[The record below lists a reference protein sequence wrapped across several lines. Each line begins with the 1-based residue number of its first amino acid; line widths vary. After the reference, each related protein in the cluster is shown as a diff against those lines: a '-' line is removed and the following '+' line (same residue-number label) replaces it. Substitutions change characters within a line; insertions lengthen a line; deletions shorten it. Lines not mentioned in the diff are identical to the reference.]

1 MAKKFLKTY
10 EAFMLNR
17 KFKFEEE
24 VIDPILELIRDNQ
37 EFLTK
42 PENLPQLAKLG
53 YMYNSLWYSGRVCWG
68 SSGLLLDPEIKKAI
82 EEYDYEDEENSPY
95 QFVSCE
101 DNPKYKIEMC
111 NPQNDDIEN
120 LIYDAWGMHVSDE
133 MNPPFEE
140 FSKIVKEGVP
150 LTELEKKELKI
161 NKTFE
166 DWVEIKLDPTY
177 KYKSLYPDRKRVAD
191 HLLCTIGNG
200 YGWNKEG
207 YIIEEASG
215 ADQDKSIYGD
225 WRNAKFSP
233 EIKPVV
239 DKILSMPEVKETL
252 DTAYDHIN
260 GEKRRRKEEED
271 NRWKDIFKN
280 IANKSGKE
288 SAAEFSDEEL
298 DKIIKDL
305 MSKSRSK
312 KTSTDWDEPETPKY
326 SQYYPISSSSKI
338 YAILDKETKDRL
350 GIKEFHKSYVDA
362 AIEICKDILEHES
375 EEREANVKFAKK
387 LLTKFKISDY
397 SKEFPKEADKYELE
411 QELKDILL
419 PLTDHFNQSSPRE
432 LKKGDYS
439 FYLND
444 TKTNQYANNNYYLS
458 INIDGLGVPKGLY
471 NNIECLKSTSI
482 YQDLKDA
489 MNTISNLDDIY
500 QINIGVDN
508 VNPNGKL
515 YVEFVA
521 NKDYVNKSQ
530 TKFDEYLISK
540 GFQVG
545 QSQIALELNS
555 IILACRK
562 PTPLGDSHPHNK
574 TGMDIFSN
582 AHDVSICDKS
592 WNKIGSFNI
601 DERGFNTI
609 NINKIRDK
617 KLSDWIQE
625 EFNKMKLSDPEY
637 GLYRIKSDD
646 RKYEGKRNL
655 YAHDFFLWLKDNQ

>member
-68 SSGLLLDPEIKKAI
+68 SEGILLDPDVKKAI

-111 NPQNDDIEN
+111 NPQNEDIEN
-120 LIYDAWGMHVSDE
+120 LIYDAWGMHVRDDMMEPS
-133 MNPPFEE
+133 FED

-177 KYKSLYPDRKRVAD
+177 KYKSLYPDRKSVAD
-191 HLLCTIGNG
+191 YLLCTIGTGN
-200 YGWNKEG
+200 GWNKEG
-207 YIIEEASG
+207 YIIEEAAG
-215 ADQDKSIYGD
+215 ADQDKSLYGD

-252 DTAYDHIN
+252 DAAHEHIN
-260 GEKRRRKEEED
+260 SARRKRKEEED

-288 SAAEFSDEEL
+288 SAAEFSDDEL

-305 MSKSRSK
+305 MSKSNVPST
-312 KTSTDWDEPETPKY
+312 KTSTGSEKPKY
-326 SQYYPISSSSKI
+326 KQYYPISSSSKI

-350 GIKEFHKSYVDA
+350 GIKDFHKSYVDA
-362 AIEICKDILEHES
+362 SIEICKDILEHES
-375 EEREANVKFAKK
+375 QERQENVKFAKK
-387 LLTKFKISDY
+387 LLTKLGISDY
-397 SKEFPKEADKYELE
+397 SKEFPKTADKYELE

-419 PLTDHFNQSSPRE
+419 DLTDHFNQSNIRD
-432 LKKGDYS
+432 LRKGDYC

-444 TKTNQYANNNYYLS
+444 TKTNQYADNNYYLVV
-458 INIDGLGVPKGLY
+458 NIDGIAPKGLF
-471 NNIECLKSTSI
+471 NNIDCFKSTDI
-482 YQDLKDA
+482 YQDLKQSIDR
-489 MNTISNLDDIY
+489 ISNLDDIH

-508 VNPNGKL
+508 ISPNGKL
-515 YVEFVA
+515 YIEFIA
-521 NKDYVNKSQ
+521 NKDYVSNNQK
-530 TKFDEYLISK
+530 KFDEYLISK

-545 QSQIALELNS
+545 KNLTALELKD
-555 IILACRK
+555 IILCCRK
-562 PTPLGDSHPHNK
+562 PIPLGDSHPSNK
-574 TGMDIFSN
+574 TGMDVFSN
-582 AHDVSICDKS
+582 AHEVSIYDKS

-601 DERGFNTI
+601 DERGFNTLRI
-609 NINKIRDK
+609 TNLRDK
-617 KLSDWIQE
+617 KLSDWIKE

-637 GLYRIKSDD
+637 GFYGIKADD

-655 YAHDFFLWLKDNQ
+655 YAHDFFLWLKNNQ

>member
-37 EFLTK
+37 EFLTQ

-68 SSGLLLDPEIKKAI
+68 GDGLLLDPDVKKAI

-95 QFVSCE
+95 QFVSCD

-111 NPQNDDIEN
+111 NPQNDEIEN

-140 FSKIVKEGVP
+140 FYKIVKEGVP

-177 KYKSLYPDRKRVAD
+177 KYKSLYPDRRSVAS

-215 ADQDKSIYGD
+215 ADQDKSLYGD

-233 EIKPVV
+233 EIEPVV
-239 DKILSMPEVKETL
+239 EKILSMPEVKETL
-252 DTAYDHIN
+252 DTAYEHIN
-260 GEKRRRKEEED
+260 GAKRKRKEEEN
-271 NRWKDIFKN
+271 NRWKDIFKT
-280 IANKSGKE
+280 IAKEGGKE
-288 SAAEFSDEEL
+288 SPAEFTDEEL
-298 DKIIKDL
+298 DKLIKDL
-305 MSKSRSK
+305 YTKRTGKSLEPSK
-312 KTSTDWDEPETPKY
+312 PKY
-326 SQYYPISSSSKI
+326 NQYYPISSSSDI
-338 YAILDKETKDRL
+338 YAILDKETRDRQ
-350 GIKEFHKSYVDA
+350 GIKEIHKSYVDA
-362 AIEICKDILEHES
+362 AVEICKDILEHES
-375 EEREANVKFAKK
+375 EERKENVKFAKK
-387 LLTKFKISDY
+387 LLTKLNLADY
-397 SKEFPKEADKYELE
+397 AKEFPKEADKYELE

-419 PLTDHFNQSSPRE
+419 NLTDNFNQSSPNQ

-444 TKTNQYANNNYYLS
+444 TKTNQYANNNYYLA

-471 NNIECLKSTSI
+471 NNIECFKSTSI

-489 MNTISNLDDIY
+489 IDTISNLDDIH
-500 QINIGVDN
+500 QINVGVDN
-508 VNPNGKL
+508 VNPNGRL

-530 TKFDEYLISK
+530 PKFDEYLISK

-545 QSQIALELNS
+545 QTLIALGLNN

-562 PTPLGDSHPHNK
+562 PTPLGDSHPSNK
-574 TGMDIFSN
+574 TGLDIFSN

-617 KLSDWIQE
+617 KLSTWIEE

-637 GLYRIKSDD
+637 GLYRIKGDD
-646 RKYEGKRNL
+646 RKYEGKKNL